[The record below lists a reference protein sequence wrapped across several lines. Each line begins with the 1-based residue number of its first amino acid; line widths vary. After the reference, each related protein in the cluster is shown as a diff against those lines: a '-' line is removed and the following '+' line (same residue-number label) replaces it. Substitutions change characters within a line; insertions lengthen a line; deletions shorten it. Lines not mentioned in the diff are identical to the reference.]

1 MNLRIVICEDEKE
14 TRGYLSRLIRE
25 QADSFTKKCACE
37 IREYASAT
45 ECLSDK
51 RRIDLLFLDIELQ
64 APGGGMDGME
74 LARQIRQQERE
85 IQPLIIFV
93 TGYDSYVYD
102 AFDVDAFQYLVKPVE
117 EEKFARVFKRAL
129 ERIAAG
135 GDHRKKAQTITLKTA
150 GTSRTL
156 PLDQIL
162 YIESSNHKAVLHLTD
177 GEFACYAKIK
187 DLEEELRDCFF
198 RIHKGYLVNLS
209 YIEQYSKMEAVLK
222 NGERLL
228 ISKYKY
234 RDFTKAYLHFLK
246 KGAGL

>member
-37 IREYASAT
+37 IRKYASAT

-177 GEFACYAKIK
+177 KEFACYAKIR

-209 YIEQYSKMEAVLK
+209 YIEQYSKTEAVLK

-234 RDFTKAYLHFLK
+234 RDFVKAYLHFLK

>member
-1 MNLRIVICEDEKE
+1 
-14 TRGYLSRLIRE
+14 
-25 QADSFTKKCACE
+25 
-37 IREYASAT
+37 
-45 ECLSDK
+45 
-51 RRIDLLFLDIELQ
+51 
-64 APGGGMDGME
+64 ME
-74 LARQIRQQERE
+74 LARQIRRQERE

-117 EEKFARVFKRAL
+117 EEKFAQVFKRAL

-177 GEFACYAKIK
+177 KEFACYAKIR

-198 RIHKGYLVNLS
+198 RIHKGYLVNLA
-209 YIEQYSKMEAVLK
+209 YVDGYSKKELTVSG
-222 NGERLL
+222 GETLM

-234 RDFTKAYLHFLK
+234 QDFVKAHLHFLK
-246 KGAGL
+246 KEPPYERDGISDIQPGVFNRRGAAVCRPAHRLFSPVYPRGKGREICSSSSPSILLLNWPAIGRRFPREPSG

>member
-1 MNLRIVICEDEKE
+1 
-14 TRGYLSRLIRE
+14 
-25 QADSFTKKCACE
+25 
-37 IREYASAT
+37 
-45 ECLSDK
+45 
-51 RRIDLLFLDIELQ
+51 
-64 APGGGMDGME
+64 ME

-102 AFDVDAFQYLVKPVE
+102 AFDVDAFQYLVKPVG

-177 GEFACYAKIK
+177 KEFACYAKIK

-209 YIEQYSKMEAVLK
+209 YIEQYSKTEAVLK

>member
-1 MNLRIVICEDEKE
+1 M
-14 TRGYLSRLIRE
+14 
-25 QADSFTKKCACE
+25 
-37 IREYASAT
+37 
-45 ECLSDK
+45 
-51 RRIDLLFLDIELQ
+51 
-64 APGGGMDGME
+64 
-74 LARQIRQQERE
+74 
-85 IQPLIIFV
+85 
-93 TGYDSYVYD
+93 YD
-102 AFDVDAFQYLVKPVE
+102 AIDVDAFQYLVQPVG
-117 EEKFARVFKRAL
+117 EEKFAWVFKRAL

-209 YIEQYSKMEAVLK
+209 YIEQYSKTEAVLK